1 MALLSVNHVAKRF
14 VEGSKVSTLFQDVT
28 FEMKENEIICI
39 VGPSGCGKST
49 LIRMI
54 AGLEKP
60 TEGHILFEGEAIDP
74 ADPKVSM
81 VFQSFALLPWLNVLD
96 NVAIGLEAMGLS
108 EKARKERALKFI
120 EKVGLD
126 GYEEAYPREISSGM
140 KQRAGIARALAT
152 EPELLCMDEPFSSLD
167 PFTAENLRDEILQL
181 WKYKEFP
188 TNAILMVTHNIEEAV
203 YLADKVI
210 VMAGKPAKIVKVV
223 DIDLKRP
230 RDKKSKAFF
239 KYTDDIYTLLT

>member
-60 TEGHILFEGEAIDP
+60 TEGHILFAGEEIDP

-210 VMAGKPAKIVKVV
+210 VMAGKPAKILKVV

>member
-14 VEGSKVSTLFQDVT
+14 VEGQKMSTLFQDVF

-60 TEGHILFEGEAIDP
+60 TEGHILFEGEEID
-74 ADPKVSM
+74 ASNPKVAM

-96 NVAIGLEAMGLS
+96 NVCVGLEAIGLPE
-108 EKARKERALKFI
+108 EERKARALKFI

-140 KQRAGIARALAT
+140 KQRAGIARALAI

-181 WKYKEFP
+181 WKYNEFP

-203 YLADKVI
+203 YLADRVI
-210 VMAGKPAKIVKVV
+210 VMNGKPAKIAKIV

-230 RDKKSKAFF
+230 RDKKSKTFF
-239 KYTDDIYTLLT
+239 KYTDEIYTLLT